1 MKKTILIFGLISGAV
16 ATVAMQAALPFSES
30 IDSKKAYVL
39 GYTTIVLSLLLVFF
53 GIRSYRENVNAGRL
67 TFGRGF
73 VVGILITLISSA
85 CYVAS
90 WELIYFKLK
99 PGFGEKYAAKM
110 VERARESGAS
120 QQKID
125 EAVRKAQEFKRMYD
139 KPAYNIGLTF
149 MEIFPVGL
157 LITLISA
164 GILRKKAGNRQ
175 ALGANG

>member
-16 ATVAMQAALPFSES
+16 AALTMQATLPFSDS
-30 IDSKKAYVL
+30 IDSTRAYIL
-39 GYTTIVLSLLLVFF
+39 GYTSIVLSLLLVFF
-53 GIRSYRENVNAGRL
+53 GVRSYRENVNAGRL

-73 VVGILITLISSA
+73 AIGILITLISSA

-99 PGFGEKYAAKM
+99 PDFGEKYAATM
-110 VERARESGAS
+110 VKRVRESGAN

-125 EAVRKAQEFKRMYD
+125 EAVRQAHEFKRMYD
-139 KPAYNIGLTF
+139 KPAYNMGLTF

-157 LITLISA
+157 VITLISA
-164 GILRKKAGNRQ
+164 GILRKKAGKAQ
-175 ALGANG
+175 PAGANG